1 MKRAVYVML
10 ALAAV
15 LLLALP
21 FTRQAVYVSAAQLQ
35 ERLSAA
41 AEADNMEQKDEAQLC
56 ALLQIR
62 NDAYEEAVYF
72 GAPSYMDVE

>member
-41 AEADNMEQKDEAQLC
+41 AEQTIWNKRMRHSC
-56 ALLQIR
+56 ARCCRSAL
-62 NDAYEEAVYF
+62 
-72 GAPSYMDVE
+72 